1 MITLSVAQGSA
12 HFYVQES
19 FSYILTHC
27 TNQLCG
33 VVIWTG
39 RKGDSTFSTSMCLLT
54 WVELE
59 NPAHVGGAGESG
71 PRAPS
76 GSNGWGLGTGPDMMI
91 AAIVDNFYST

>member
-19 FSYILTHC
+19 FSYTLTHC

-59 NPAHVGGAGESG
+59 NPAHACPPVVMGGV
-71 PRAPS
+71 
-76 GSNGWGLGTGPDMMI
+76 WGQDQT
-91 AAIVDNFYST
+91 